1 MFVDFICTVPFLA
14 DKGCPQ
20 NEYEQNEYVCCWLCY
35 KFFFVFRFIN
45 KTTRYFLFKRN
56 HRKTFAFKEK
66 AFRRFRFLFSWAT
79 TLPGFSSSCRPK
91 N

>member
-35 KFFFVFRFIN
+35 NFFCVFRFIN

-56 HRKTFAFKEK
+56 HRKAFLSKVK
-66 AFRRFRFLFSWAT
+66 GFPVVSYFIFVGYNSSRLFFI
-79 TLPGFSSSCRPK
+79 L
-91 N
+91 

>member
-35 KFFFVFRFIN
+35 KFFCVFSFHYFCS
-45 KTTRYFLFKRN
+45 KRYFMYFCIIIASKSIFGNAL
-56 HRKTFAFKEK
+56 
-66 AFRRFRFLFSWAT
+66 L
-79 TLPGFSSSCRPK
+79 LPNGIPTRWR
-91 N
+91 